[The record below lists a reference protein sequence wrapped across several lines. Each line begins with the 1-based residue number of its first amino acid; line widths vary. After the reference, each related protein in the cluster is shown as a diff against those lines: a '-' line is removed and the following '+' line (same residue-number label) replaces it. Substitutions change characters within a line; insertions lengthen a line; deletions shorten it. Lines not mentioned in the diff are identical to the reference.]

1 MMVGLPSWA
10 RLSVSYQ
17 IDPRIKVDDLNQ
29 VGTLNDRSGMSGD
42 DNTKRNTRNSK
53 SKSTSWGRDTTR
65 GKEVPLPMGVFQWKV
80 DERLGNVIPAEN
92 TDTAEHNFQNWK
104 MQDGMNGSYSH
115 TGNTGSARLSRIFM
129 DRTEDK
135 DFIFL
140 TPLSF
145 FRSGL
150 SNFLFTN
157 TKSPITNIAYHTN
170 GNKQD
175 GEERVRGNFA
185 TNINKVSGIGFCLDY
200 NYARGYYAAQQ
211 NSQFGTTVYGYYRG
225 DHYSMHAYI
234 NANHMKNAENGGL
247 VDDSYI
253 TQPWLY
259 QQKFGSKDIPVNL
272 SSTWQKNDDQ
282 TFFLT
287 HRYNMGYDREII
299 VPDSLKPQPPSA
311 SDLLFELSDS
321 IRQVL
326 DNDSVARKHAIDSLL
341 AKWESELVPPTEF
354 VPVASIIHTF
364 QLRNLDHTFYDQGNN
379 SAFYTNQ
386 YWGMGQNIQDR
397 TDVMSV
403 RNTIGLAMNEGF
415 RKWVKMGMTFF
426 VTHEYR
432 RYGLPTHLPDTTFQS
447 MEGENNVS
455 IGGEISK
462 TNGRTLHY
470 NVNGE
475 ICLIG
480 ADVGNFNIEGQGDL
494 NVRLGKRDSASL
506 TVRAHVRNQKPTYL
520 LRNYRNAYIN
530 WNNDNLSTQFRAGV
544 QAELA
549 YSRTHTRLRFGWENL
564 TNYTYLA
571 MQNTLK
577 SGAKA
582 GSTTPGDYTHSA
594 VIRQSDASVQVFTAS
609 VSQNLKWK
617 IFGWEN
623 EVTFQHST
631 NQDVLPLPTINIY
644 SNIYLL
650 FRIAKVLRVQ
660 VGGDVRFFTAYYAP
674 DYYAPAGMFAV
685 QDREQARVS
694 IGKYPIVNVYAN
706 MHLKHCRFYVNVA
719 HVNAGAG
726 NMFLAPHMPVNPMT
740 INLGLSWN
748 FFN

>member
-42 DNTKRNTRNSK
+42 DNTKRNNRNSK

-259 QQKFGSKDIPVNL
+259 QQKFGSKL
-272 SSTWQKNDDQ
+272 RKS
-282 TFFLT
+282 
-287 HRYNMGYDREII
+287 RR
-299 VPDSLKPQPPSA
+299 QP
-311 SDLLFELSDS
+311 
-321 IRQVL
+321 
-326 DNDSVARKHAIDSLL
+326 
-341 AKWESELVPPTEF
+341 
-354 VPVASIIHTF
+354 
-364 QLRNLDHTFYDQGNN
+364 
-379 SAFYTNQ
+379 
-386 YWGMGQNIQDR
+386 
-397 TDVMSV
+397 
-403 RNTIGLAMNEGF
+403 
-415 RKWVKMGMTFF
+415 
-426 VTHEYR
+426 
-432 RYGLPTHLPDTTFQS
+432 
-447 MEGENNVS
+447 
-455 IGGEISK
+455 
-462 TNGRTLHY
+462 
-470 NVNGE
+470 
-475 ICLIG
+475 
-480 ADVGNFNIEGQGDL
+480 
-494 NVRLGKRDSASL
+494 
-506 TVRAHVRNQKPTYL
+506 
-520 LRNYRNAYIN
+520 
-530 WNNDNLSTQFRAGV
+530 
-544 QAELA
+544 
-549 YSRTHTRLRFGWENL
+549 
-564 TNYTYLA
+564 
-571 MQNTLK
+571 
-577 SGAKA
+577 
-582 GSTTPGDYTHSA
+582 
-594 VIRQSDASVQVFTAS
+594 
-609 VSQNLKWK
+609 
-617 IFGWEN
+617 
-623 EVTFQHST
+623 
-631 NQDVLPLPTINIY
+631 
-644 SNIYLL
+644 
-650 FRIAKVLRVQ
+650 
-660 VGGDVRFFTAYYAP
+660 
-674 DYYAPAGMFAV
+674 
-685 QDREQARVS
+685 
-694 IGKYPIVNVYAN
+694 
-706 MHLKHCRFYVNVA
+706 
-719 HVNAGAG
+719 
-726 NMFLAPHMPVNPMT
+726 
-740 INLGLSWN
+740 
-748 FFN
+748 